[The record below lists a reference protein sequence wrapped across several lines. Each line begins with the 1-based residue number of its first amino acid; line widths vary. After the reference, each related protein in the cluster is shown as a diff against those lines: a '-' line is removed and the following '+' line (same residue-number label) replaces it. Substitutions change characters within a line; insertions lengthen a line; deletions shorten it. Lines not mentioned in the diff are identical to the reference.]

1 MLKEECKKYL
11 TDVVERLI
19 EETPENDVEDLK
31 DRFNKAQEIHKFE
44 NNYIYVIVKDALTK
58 IVIEKFSSRRMNEL
72 LQEVSGT
79 KLGFKFMPVIRI
91 GDKYFAGFNKN
102 EILVY
107 INSLGGSDNGDE

>member
-44 NNYIYVIVKDALTK
+44 NNYKTLFLPAAGYVLGKN
-58 IVIEKFSSRRMNEL
+58 FSERGSGARYW
-72 LQEVSGT
+72 SGT
-79 KLGFKFMPVIRI
+79 AYSSSNSYRLSFSERKLNVGNIARQNGCSVRPVR
-91 GDKYFAGFNKN
+91 
-102 EILVY
+102 LVAE
-107 INSLGGSDNGDE
+107 D